1 MKTVITD
8 VRFEIFSCMILLLL
22 MSSCIDKFNFVSDEP
37 ERMLNIEGFLT
48 TVPKAHQI
56 RISQVEKFGPEF
68 IGLGRPV
75 LLATVLIRDDLGRV
89 ERLTELSSGYYS
101 TSSDF
106 AAEIGRSYNLEIQLL
121 DGRRY
126 ISLKE
131 MAMPV
136 PEVDSVTYHSV
147 RTVTTDRLNDE
158 FGVQVMAHFQ
168 DPPDVENYYFWNV
181 LESDFALITEPDL
194 YHLPFDHPTCPR
206 CPAPKDCCTR
216 CFHKDL
222 PKPTNIITVS
232 DVDFDG
238 IYQNRRIAYVRD
250 DGLRFK
256 ETYRLDIQHLSV
268 SPETHRF
275 LRLVD
280 QQLRLT
286 GSVFDPPPANI
297 RGNLIS
303 LDNREEQVLGH
314 FFVSDE
320 RFLRIYIQRDKLEFY
335 LRPQTTV
342 PDDCRDYLLQA
353 FFPMPLLSVDPPADW
368 DPDN

>member
-1 MKTVITD
+1 MKTVLTYINI
-8 VRFEIFSCMILLLL
+8 EIFSCMILLLW
-22 MSSCIDKFNFVSDEP
+22 MSSCIDKFNFTSDEP
-37 ERMLNIEGFLT
+37 ERMLNVEGFIT

-56 RISQVEKFGPEF
+56 RISRVEKFGPEF
-68 IGLGRPV
+68 VGLGRPV
-75 LLATVLIRDDLGRV
+75 LLATVLIKDDLGRV
-89 ERLTELSSGYYS
+89 EGLTETGSGYYT
-101 TSSDF
+101 TSPDF

-126 ISLKE
+126 VSLKE
-131 MAMPV
+131 MAVPV

-158 FGVQVMAHFQ
+158 FGVQVVAHFQ
-168 DPPDVENYYFWNV
+168 DPPGAENYYFWNV
-181 LESDFALITEPDL
+181 LESDFVLITEPEL
-194 YHLPFDHPTCPR
+194 YLLPFDHPTNPR
-206 CPAPKDCCTR
+206 GPAPKDCCSR

-256 ETYRLDIQHLSV
+256 ETYRLDIQHLSI

-303 LDNREEQVLGH
+303 LDDREEQVLGQ

-320 RFLRIYIQRDKLEFY
+320 RFLRIYIQRDQLEFY

-342 PDDCRDYLLQA
+342 PDDCRDFLQQRN
-353 FFPMPLLSVDPPADW
+353 FRMPFLPVDPPADW
-368 DPDN
+368 NPDN